1 MLFGAENLYEWA
13 VQYQRGGADYPQGA
27 GAGLGTL
34 APVRRLAL

>member
-13 VQYQRGGADYPQGA
+13 VQHPRADADYPQGV

-34 APVRRLAL
+34 APVLRLAD